1 MGELNPG
8 STPRRWDPPGGIKA
22 HNEKIHRE
30 SKFADDHKKLPFT
43 FSKPAKGRKIEDFR
57 CVECGR
63 IFSASKNTV
72 MCICP
77 DCKKLTKAERI
88 SDDEMACLDGAP
100 KSL

>member
-1 MGELNPG
+1 MGELSPG
-8 STPRRWDPPGGIKA
+8 SPRRWDPPEGVKK

-43 FSKPAKGRKIEDFR
+43 FSKPDIGRRVVDFK
-57 CVECGR
+57 CAECGR
-63 IFSASKNTV
+63 VFSASKNTV

-88 SDDEMACLDGAP
+88 NE
-100 KSL
+100 